1 MKKFEIPADNNPF
14 ELDESCTFYSDHYL
28 IDNVEVLYDDVSS
41 IIWNNARQSM
51 NGFEINSKSD
61 YLVVAT
67 KKDFLVPP
75 AGTVSEE
82 QMEKEELLYAC
93 DDFSFQTGIIKTHRN
108 FLKRQ
113 KFIHNFLFNRT
124 KKSRLTKTL
133 NTLKRDGFIEI
144 YKDAKLFD
152 NGDMVVNGK
161 LEGNFIE
168 KFKNGQ
174 LITGVNYG
182 GYSNNVSDP
191 YEFGFKK
198 DKKFF
203 GLMENN
209 FVYRNIE
216 NTDVFDI
223 LFSNLF
229 KNGNLS
235 KF

>member
-1 MKKFEIPADNNPF
+1 MNEFEIPTDQKPF
-14 ELDESCTFYSDHYL
+14 KLDENCTFYSDHY
-28 IDNVEVLYDDVSS
+28 IVDGTEVLYDDVAQ
-41 IIWNNARQSM
+41 IIWNNGRQST

-67 KKDFLVPP
+67 KKDFLAPP
-75 AGTVSEE
+75 SATLE
-82 QMEKEELLYAC
+82 QIEKEELLYAC

-113 KFIHNFLFNRT
+113 RFIHHFLFERT
-124 KKSRLTKTL
+124 KKSRLEKTL
-133 NTLKRDGFIEI
+133 NSLKKDGFIEI
-144 YKDAKLFD
+144 YSSAKLFD
-152 NGDMVVNGK
+152 NGDMVVKGK
-161 LEGNFIE
+161 LEGNFKE
-168 KFKNGQ
+168 KFESDE
-174 LITGVNYG
+174 LITGVKYG

-198 DKKFF
+198 GRKFL
-203 GLMENN
+203 GLIESS
-209 FVYRNIE
+209 FVFRNIK
-216 NTDVFDI
+216 NTDVFDT